1 MTVNPPES
9 RNARFLLVNLALM
22 AVFIIGLLCLILVV
36 PKLTAASPTPTPTIT
51 PTPGPSL
58 TPTLTFT
65 PSLTPTITRT
75 PRPTFTPTIT
85 LTPTITETPTP
96 TPTPTGPPTLT
107 PAKPLPQNAL
117 YTLAEWSP
125 EEADRMAELLEDY
138 PNTLLSGD
146 VDPGSEAYYQA
157 YHYAVQALK
166 EALLRYPDAPQ
177 AENWRWRLAYDLAR
191 LGDPEAGQVYQ
202 QIILQ
207 ALNSGQ
213 VDLEQLYIW
222 FQAKEPR
229 LALYMVGMTPP
240 SGYLGSYLVEVRG
253 GGSAFIW
260 LTQTAAGFQ
269 GYVLVSHFDLVNMP
283 QASWIVAD
291 LNGDPADGEE
301 VAITYSTSPEQFELD
316 APTVFNLNLYPPR
329 QLLFYPAQNIYSL
342 GMQYDNRWVVQ
353 RDEAGANQLVFQSTV
368 FPVCPVN
375 VQRVYQWNGVYFG
388 FVEQS
393 FALAAQP
400 LSLAYC
406 EMVVNHA
413 ASYWGPQAAISL
425 MEVLL
430 PEWPPAQDM
439 QGKQYALDAH
449 DEWVFRLGVYH
460 ALLGD
465 TKEAASYM
473 NQALQS
479 PVVPRSR
486 WMAPAQAFLDA
497 YQAPEDVY
505 RACLETEY
513 CDLAQAI
520 RYLVTRIPP
529 GADAVEMLRGWG
541 VPAHASGYFD
551 FDDDR
556 QPERWFTVRH
566 RPLERQQFWILAADR
581 DRLYAL
587 LVGDIDSSP
596 SEIAFLDPAYV
607 LGDEARA
614 YPAVFLE
621 GRLAFR
627 MPRLPVTLEPYLV
640 SAVLRSEYPN
650 RYQIAL
656 DEIEQSLWA
665 GVDPEAARDQLL
677 LLAETPGLLCRPTW
691 TCQPYYYLLGLA
703 NELAGDE
710 RGAIEAY
717 HRLWLDYSKGP
728 YTLMAR
734 LKLAGSPVYLSPTPS
749 PTITPTRTLS
759 PTLAS
764 SATPTVTGTPPTA
777 TPTLTLT
784 PTTSGTP
791 ATATLT
797 PSPTATYTPETQT
810 P

>member
-1 MTVNPPES
+1 M
-9 RNARFLLVNLALM
+9 LVNLALM
-22 AVFIIGLLCLILVV
+22 LVFIAGLLCLILVI
-36 PKLTAASPTPTPTIT
+36 PKLTAGEPTATPTIT
-51 PTPGPSL
+51 ATPGSTL

-65 PSLTPTITRT
+65 PSLTPTLTRT
-75 PRPTFTPTIT
+75 PWPTFTPTIT
-85 LTPTITETPTP
+85 LTPTITETPTQ

-138 PNTLLSGD
+138 PNTLLSAD

-157 YHYAVQALK
+157 YRYAVQALK

-191 LGDPEAGQVYQ
+191 MGDPESGQVYAE
-202 QIILQ
+202 IIQQ

-222 FQAKEPR
+222 FQDRDPR
-229 LALYMVGMTPP
+229 LALYMVSLTPP

-253 GGSAFIW
+253 QGSAFIW
-260 LTQTAAGFQ
+260 FTQTSAGFQ
-269 GYVLVSHFDLVNMP
+269 GHLLVSHFDLVNSP
-283 QASWIVAD
+283 QANWIVTD
-291 LNGDPADGEE
+291 LNGDLGDGEE
-301 VAITYSTSPEQFELD
+301 VAIYYSTPPEKFELD
-316 APTVFNLNLYPPR
+316 APAVFNLNQVPPR
-329 QLLFYPAQNIYSL
+329 RLDFYPAKNIYNL
-342 GMQYDNRWVVQ
+342 GLQYDNRWVVKPGA
-353 RDEAGANQLVFQSTV
+353 AGINELVFQSTV
-368 FPVCPVN
+368 FPVCPVS
-375 VQRVYQWNGVYFG
+375 VQRVYRWNGAYFG

-400 LSLAYC
+400 LSLVYC
-406 EMVVNHA
+406 EMIVNHA
-413 ASYWGPQAAISL
+413 AKYWGPGAAASL

-430 PEWPPAQDM
+430 PEWPPAQDA
-439 QGKQYALDAH
+439 QGKPYALDAH
-449 DEWVFRLGVYH
+449 DEWIFRLGVYH
-460 ALLGD
+460 ALQGN
-465 TKEAASYM
+465 TKEATSYL
-473 NQALQS
+473 NQAVHS
-479 PVVPRSR
+479 PIVPRSR

-505 RACLETEY
+505 RACLGTEY
-513 CDLAQAI
+513 CDPAQAI

-566 RPLERQQFWILAADR
+566 RPLERQQFWILAADLANLR
-581 DRLYAL
+581 AL

-596 SEIAFLDPAYV
+596 PEITFLDPAYV
-607 LGDEARA
+607 HDDEARA

-627 MPRLPVTLEPYLV
+627 MPRLPVTLEPYIV
-640 SAVLRSEYPN
+640 RAVLRSEYPN
-650 RYQIAL
+650 RYQVAL

-665 GVDPEAARDQLL
+665 GADPEAVRDQLL

-710 RGAIEAY
+710 SGAIEAF

-728 YTLMAR
+728 YTIMAR

-749 PTITPTRTLS
+749 PTITPTRTLT
-759 PTLAS
+759 PTLAP
-764 SATPTVTGTPPTA
+764 SATPSVTGTPPTA

-797 PSPTATYTPETQT
+797 PTATLTNTPETPT